1 MKTIIVDYEISGNSF
16 RTKLRVSDENF
27 HSMVGLSGFKTHFDN
42 SMEIHRLK
50 ACLRQLTW
58 LDGTNRKCSPI
69 IITKISEVK

>member
-27 HSMVGLSGFKTHFDN
+27 HSLVGLSGFKTHFDN
-42 SMEIHRLK
+42 SMEVHRLK
-50 ACLRQLTW
+50 AGLRQLTW